1 MPLSL
6 RVTFLVNGGPDSA
19 ADIRASGFARWLGGD
34 AQCRLLPRG
43 PHKLSSVRAFLG
55 DLALWRPHVVYV
67 MGMAYSGALAA
78 LLARLRWRLPYVL
91 DTGDLVYQL
100 LRSRGGVSEPLLL
113 AYRLLETLTLR
124 LAQAVVVRGSRH
136 RDLLLAQG
144 LDRVTLLPDGVDTE
158 QSRAVAVEELRASL
172 GLADRFT
179 VGLLGSLVWSPRHGF
194 CYGWDLVEALA
205 HLRDLPV
212 HGLVIGDGDGMAR
225 LQRRAEELA
234 VADRLLFLG
243 RLPYA
248 DLPRHLSLMDVCLST
263 QSNDPVGQARTT
275 GKLPEYLACGRYVIA
290 TDVGEAHTLLRE
302 VGSLLPYEGV
312 RDDSYPPRLAA
323 HIRWLYEHPQELSRA
338 AAGPELARQRLDYRV
353 LAPQLRE
360 LLLGLIP
367 PLGTRNPEPGT
378 RNPPA

>member
-34 AQCRLLPRG
+34 VQCRLLRRG
-43 PHKLSSVRAFLG
+43 PHKLSSVRAFLD
-55 DLALWRPHVVYV
+55 DLAGWRPNLVYV

-113 AYRLLETLTLR
+113 AYRLLEELTVR
-124 LAQAVVVRGSRH
+124 GARAVVVRGSLH

-144 LDRVTLLPDGVDTE
+144 LERVALLSDGVDTE
-158 QSRAVAVEELRASL
+158 QSRPVAAEELRASL

-179 VGLLGSLVWSPRHGF
+179 VGLLGSLVWSPRHRF
-194 CYGWDLVEALA
+194 CYGWDLVESLA

-234 VADRLLFLG
+234 VADRLLFFG
-243 RLPYA
+243 HVAYA
-248 DLPRHLSLMDVCLST
+248 DVPRYLSLMDVCLST
-263 QSNDPVGQARTT
+263 QSNDLVGQARTT
-275 GKLPEYLACGRYVIA
+275 GKLPEYLACRRYVIA

-323 HIRWLYEHPQELSRA
+323 HIRWLFEHPMELSRA
-338 AAGPELARQRLDYRV
+338 AGGPELARQRLDYRV
-353 LAPQLRE
+353 LAPKLRD
-360 LLLGLIP
+360 LLLDV
-367 PLGTRNPEPGT
+367 TAPGT
-378 RNPPA
+378 RDPGLRTQDRAR

>member
-19 ADIRASGFARWLGGD
+19 ADIRAAGFARWLGD
-34 AQCRLLPRG
+34 DIQCRLLRRG
-43 PHKLSSVRAFLG
+43 PHKLGSIRAFLA
-55 DLALWRPHVVYV
+55 DLAGWRPDLVYV
-67 MGMAYSGALAA
+67 VGMAYSGALAA

-91 DTGDLVYQL
+91 DTGDLVFQL

-113 AYRLLETLTLR
+113 TYRLLEALTVR
-124 LAQAVVVRGSRH
+124 FARTVVVRGSRH

-144 LDRVTLLPDGVDTE
+144 LHRVTLLPDGVDTE
-158 QSRAVAVEELRASL
+158 RSHPVAVDEMRASL
-172 GLADRFT
+172 GLAGRFT
-179 VGLLGSLVWSPRHGF
+179 VGLLGSLVWSPRHRF

-212 HGLVIGDGDGMAR
+212 HGLIIGDGDGMAR
-225 LQRRAEELA
+225 LQRRAAELA

-263 QSNDPVGQARTT
+263 QSNDRVGQVRTT

-302 VGSLLPYEGV
+302 VGSLLSYEGV

-338 AAGPELARQRLDYRV
+338 AAGRELARQRLDYRA
-353 LAPQLRE
+353 LAPQLRD

-367 PLGTRNPEPGT
+367 SLRTRNPEPGT
-378 RNPPA
+378 GNPPL

>member
-1 MPLSL
+1 MPSSL

-34 AQCRLLPRG
+34 AQCRLLRRG
-43 PHKLSSVRAFLG
+43 PHKLSSVRAFLE
-55 DLALWRPHVVYV
+55 DLAVWRPHVVYV

-100 LRSRGGVSEPLLL
+100 LHSRGGVPQPLLL
-113 AYRLLETLTLR
+113 AYRALEALTVR
-124 LAQAVVVRGSRH
+124 RARAVVVRGSRH

-144 LDRVTLLPDGVDTE
+144 LNRVTLLPDGVDTE
-158 QSRAVAVEELRASL
+158 HSHPVAVGELRASL
-172 GLADRFT
+172 GLAGRFT
-179 VGLLGSLVWSPRHGF
+179 VGILGSLVWSPRHRF

-212 HGLVIGDGDGMAR
+212 HGLIVGDGDGTAR
-225 LQRRAEELA
+225 LESRARELL
-234 VADRLLFLG
+234 VADRLRFFG
-243 RLPYA
+243 HVPHA
-248 DLPRHLSLMDVCLST
+248 DLPRYLCLMDVCLST

-275 GKLPEYLACGRYVIA
+275 GKLPEYLACGRYVVA
-290 TDVGEAHTLLRE
+290 TDVGEAHTLLRD

-353 LAPQLRE
+353 LAPRLRA
-360 LLLGLIP
+360 LLLDLFP
-367 PLGTRNPEPGT
+367 KDQRPETRD
-378 RNPPA
+378 